1 MEIESFQVMG
11 PASKNLIKSLDGI
24 TDDFRIEVDGFKR
37 NF

>member
-1 MEIESFQVMG
+1 MG
-11 PASKNLIKSLDGI
+11 QHRELIRSLEGI